1 MPTIFAHALVPLA
14 LRVAFGRAAVPPR
27 LLAAGALAAVA
38 PDFDSIGFAL
48 GIAYADAFGHRGA
61 SHSLAFAV
69 AVGVLGALAAR
80 WLGTTRWRAFVV
92 LAFCTASHPLLD
104 ALTNGGLG
112 VALLWP
118 WSEARLFAPWRPI
131 AVSPIGAGFFS
142 LRGVAVLGSEL
153 VWVVAPLG
161 ALAMT
166 GWALRRAHPV
176 TRARQL
182 GATKSILALFLVSFA
197 VACRSPG
204 ALQSTPAYSPPS
216 RAIVLRVEVVEVEF
230 TDWPLSCIAISEDCI
245 PFYYWYRY
253 RARVK
258 DVVSGAW
265 VGAEVEF
272 THAQHAEYIPAVTKD
287 CYVVLLPAEDELSAK
302 IGVSLVA
309 ERLLSRYWAPD
320 RSIIDALRN
329 RD

>member
-92 LAFCTASHPLLD
+92 LVFCTASHPLLD

-161 ALAMT
+161 ALAAT
-166 GWALRRAHPV
+166 GRMLRRR
-176 TRARQL
+176 RAMS
-182 GATKSILALFLVSFA
+182 GT
-197 VACRSPG
+197 PG
-204 ALQSTPAYSPPS
+204 VGMRREPDEAPQ
-216 RAIVLRVEVVEVEF
+216 
-230 TDWPLSCIAISEDCI
+230 D
-245 PFYYWYRY
+245 
-253 RARVK
+253 ARLE
-258 DVVSGAW
+258 SGQ
-265 VGAEVEF
+265 G
-272 THAQHAEYIPAVTKD
+272 
-287 CYVVLLPAEDELSAK
+287 
-302 IGVSLVA
+302 
-309 ERLLSRYWAPD
+309 R
-320 RSIIDALRN
+320 
-329 RD
+329 